1 MKTIVTALAFL
12 CVLLGALMFLSTACE
27 KMSGRLA
34 FIGLGMLV
42 GTVALAVWLGWP
54 AV

>member
-12 CVLLGALMFLSTACE
+12 CILLGALLFISTACE
-27 KMSGRLA
+27 RMSGRLA
-34 FIGLGMLV
+34 VIGLGLLI
-42 GTVALAVWLGWP
+42 GTVAAAVWLGWP